1 MNILST
7 RLFCRG
13 VLITLF
19 LQHTKKYE
27 MFSARRLQV
36 IFVLILGLFPGLQG
50 CGVVSN
56 QKAGS
61 IDCEPVRFLDAQQ
74 EAYAHFCSGYFFMLD
89 QDWENAASNFEKA
102 LLLDRSSERAI
113 RHLAACYFQT
123 GKNEKALQL
132 IKKLAKIKPDE
143 FNVHYSLATL
153 YETVGKAKE
162 AIEEYELARQCKTTE
177 LDNVFLADTL
187 YRLANLYMQ
196 AGMMDRGVA
205 CYKSMFDMKLVS
217 DPAKIYYEIGQR
229 YFEKNDVN
237 KALEYFLKVQEAN
250 PGLNFIHFYLAL
262 CYDALSDYDN
272 AENEANAFLKKDPD
286 NWVLHY
292 ALADIYGKRGRTQEK
307 DAELKKVQEIL
318 RKSVEAGSKNPK
330 EYFLLCQQYREQ
342 NKIAEAI
349 AVIESMKLIP
359 LDKVTNRD
367 IHYMLANLYYEC
379 RLYDKVEEELQMAV
393 NLDPNFHEANNF
405 LGYFYA
411 ENNKNL
417 DLAIQLIN
425 KALKAQPQNGAYLD
439 SLGWAYYK
447 KWQLE
452 GRVDYLVV
460 ALQKLQKAIKLMEE
474 PDIYEHIGDV
484 QYSLG
489 GWAEAII
496 AWEKAQA
503 LYQQMRGKET
513 QIKTVVRKLET
524 VKKLISD
531 ENPIV
536 KITVNH
542 NGVENGV
549 LP

>member
-1 MNILST
+1 
-7 RLFCRG
+7 
-13 VLITLF
+13 
-19 LQHTKKYE
+19 

-36 IFVLILGLFPGLQG
+36 IFVLLLGLFLGLQG
-50 CGVVSN
+50 CGAVIKQNVRPVDS
-56 QKAGS
+56 
-61 IDCEPVRFLDAQQ
+61 EPTRSLDAQQ

-89 QDWENAASNFEKA
+89 QDWENAAGNFEKV
-102 LLLDRSSERAI
+102 LLLDRSSERTI

-132 IKKLAKIKPDE
+132 VKKLAKIKPHE

-153 YETVGKAKE
+153 YETVGKEKE
-162 AIEEYELARQCKTTE
+162 AVEEYELARQCKTTE

-205 CYKSMFDMKLVS
+205 CYKSMFDMKLVG

-237 KALEYFLKVQEAN
+237 KALEYFLKVQETN

-262 CYDALSDYDN
+262 CYDALNDYDS
-272 AENEANAFLKKDPD
+272 AVNEANTFLKKDPD
-286 NWVLHY
+286 NWVIHY
-292 ALADIYGKRGRTQEK
+292 ALADIYGKTGRTLEK

-318 RKSVEAGSKNPK
+318 RKSVDAGSKNPK
-330 EYFLLCQQYREQ
+330 EYLLLCQQYREQ

-379 RLYDKVEEELQMAV
+379 RQYDKVEEELQMAV
-393 NLDPNFHEANNF
+393 KLDPNFHEASNF

-417 DLAIQLIN
+417 DVAIQLIN

-503 LYQQMRGKET
+503 LYQQMRGKEA
-513 QIKTVVRKLET
+513 QIKIVVRKLET
-524 VKKLISD
+524 VNKLISD
-531 ENPIV
+531 EKHGV